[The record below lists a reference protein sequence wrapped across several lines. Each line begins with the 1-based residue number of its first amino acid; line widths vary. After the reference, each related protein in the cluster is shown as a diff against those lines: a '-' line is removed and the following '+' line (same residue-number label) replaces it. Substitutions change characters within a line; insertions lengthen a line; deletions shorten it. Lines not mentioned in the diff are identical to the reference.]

1 MTEIFA
7 ADCIIG
13 TMAGA
18 RTFRFDAVLQT
29 EASEEIL
36 MRGLVSNEPFLLP
49 LPDDRTT
56 DGSTVLILREQR
68 SGSIL
73 LTKYLGSGQRWRA
86 FCYFIL
92 PILTPHF
99 SPQDALLLLGDIS
112 IPPQMQIGNSYSE
125 WSYLRDETIADASEL
140 VRGAAKEPL
149 AWIVFMWVIFVLVQL
164 LLQVLVRFLGSI
176 KARKRE
182 YSSPQRFRSP
192 ARDTGTRSAGRS
204 RSVRAYMSD
213 RRRPI
218 PYSTV
223 QDWRALQ
230 AAIFGEDDSLFVEDQ
245 WPSPAARLH
254 MHLTNNDPSP

>member
-73 LTKYLGSGQRWRA
+73 LTKYLGS
-86 FCYFIL
+86 
-92 PILTPHF
+92 
-99 SPQDALLLLGDIS
+99 DALLLLGDIS

>member
-1 MTEIFA
+1 
-7 ADCIIG
+7 
-13 TMAGA
+13 MAGA

-73 LTKYLGSGQRWRA
+73 LTKYLGS
-86 FCYFIL
+86 
-92 PILTPHF
+92 
-99 SPQDALLLLGDIS
+99 DALLLLGDIS